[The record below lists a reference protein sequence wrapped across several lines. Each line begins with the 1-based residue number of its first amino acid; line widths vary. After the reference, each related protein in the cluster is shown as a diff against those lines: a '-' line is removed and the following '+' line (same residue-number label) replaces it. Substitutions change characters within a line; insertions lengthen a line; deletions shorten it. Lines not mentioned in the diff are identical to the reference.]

1 MKRRLLVGCVAAIA
15 LLAGTLGRR
24 VLAAPQ
30 GTGDSLSLPSDAQIR
45 EILVERVDV
54 QRRNVGIV
62 VGIVTPGGRRII
74 PYGRFSRDESRALT
88 GDTVFEIGSVTKVFT
103 SALLADMAR
112 RGEVKLTDPVATYLP
127 ASVTVGSSN
136 GRTITLAD
144 LATHTSGLP
153 FWPSNVPATRDGA
166 LSMANYTEAQLFQF
180 VSGFQV
186 PEHIGS
192 KWAYSNVDAG
202 LLGLALA
209 RRTDTTYESLLR
221 GRVTGPLGMDSTS
234 VAVLPEMKAR
244 VAVGY
249 DAELQAAPAWVV
261 PTLAGAG
268 GLHSSTNDLLTFL
281 ASLDGD
287 RSPLEGVLTTMLET
301 RRPGPG
307 IPQALGW
314 WIVATGPGDDG
325 IVTHDG
331 GTLGFAS
338 SIAYDSKTRTGV
350 AVLSNTVNGVGDIA
364 RHLLR
369 PVIPLTKPAGAA
381 PHKTEITLDPA
392 LFDRYAGR
400 YEPAPNVAFTVSR
413 EGDALMIELPGVPKL
428 RLRPESERA
437 FFVAENTRVTVT
449 FEADADGKVARLV
462 LRSPDGET
470 RAARVQGRR

>member
-1 MKRRLLVGCVAAIA
+1 MKRRLLVGCIAAVAVISSA
-15 LLAGTLGRR
+15 LGS
-24 VLAAPQ
+24 VFAAPQ
-30 GTGDSLSLPSDAQIR
+30 STGDSLSLSDAQIR

-54 QRRNVGIV
+54 QRRNVGVV

-74 PYGRFSRDESRALT
+74 PYGRFSRDDSRPLT

-112 RGEVKLTDPVATYLP
+112 RGEVKLTDPVAKYLP

-136 GRTITLAD
+136 GRTITLTD

-180 VSGFQV
+180 LSGFQV
-186 PEHIGS
+186 PDNIGS

-209 RRTDTTYESLLR
+209 RRADSTYESLLR
-221 GRVTGPLGMDSTS
+221 GRVTGPLGMNSTA

-244 VAVGY
+244 VAVGH
-249 DAELQAAPAWVV
+249 DAELQTAPAWEV

-268 GLHSSTNDLLTFL
+268 SLHSTTNDLLTFL
-281 ASLDGD
+281 AALDGD
-287 RSPLEGVLTTMLET
+287 RSPLAGVLTAMLET

-325 IVTHDG
+325 IIAHDG

-338 SIAYDSKTRTGV
+338 AIAYDPKTHTGV

-381 PHKTEITLDPA
+381 PQKTEIAVDPL

-400 YEPAPNVAFTVSR
+400 YEPAPGIAFTVLR

-449 FEADADGKVARLV
+449 FETDSNGQVTRLV

-470 RAARVQGRR
+470 RATRVQGR

>member
-1 MKRRLLVGCVAAIA
+1 MKRRLLVVCVAAVA
-15 LLAGTLGRR
+15 LLSGALGP
-24 VLAAPQ
+24 VLAALQ
-30 GTGDSLSLPSDAQIR
+30 GTGDSHSLPSDAQIR

-54 QRRNVGIV
+54 QRRNVGVV
-62 VGIVTPGGRRII
+62 VGIVTPGGRRVI
-74 PYGRFSRDESRALT
+74 PYGRFSRDDSRPLT

-112 RGEVKLTDPVATYLP
+112 RGEVKLTDPVAQYLP
-127 ASVTVGSSN
+127 ASVTVGSNN

-180 VSGFQV
+180 LSGFQV
-186 PEHIGS
+186 PETVGS
-192 KWAYSNVDAG
+192 KWVYSNVDAG

-209 RRTDTTYESLLR
+209 RRANSTYESLLR
-221 GRVTGPLGMDSTS
+221 SRVTGPLGMNSTS
-234 VAVLPEMKAR
+234 IAVSPEMKPR
-244 VAVGY
+244 IAVGH
-249 DAELQAAPAWVV
+249 DAELQMAPAWVV

-268 GLHSSTNDLLTFL
+268 SLHSSTNDLLTFL
-281 ASLDGD
+281 AALEADH
-287 RSPLEGVLTTMLET
+287 SPLAGVLSAMLET

-314 WIVATGPGDDG
+314 WIVVTGPGDDG

-338 SIAYDSKTRTGV
+338 AIAYDPKTRTGV

-369 PVIPLTKPAGAA
+369 PVIPLTKPVGAA
-381 PHKTEITLDPA
+381 PQKTEIAVDPL

-400 YEPAPNVAFTVSR
+400 YEPAPGIAFVVSR
-413 EGDALMIELPGVPKL
+413 ERDTLMIELPGVPKL

-449 FEADADGKVARLV
+449 FETDSNGQVTRLA

-470 RAARVQGRR
+470 RATRVQGR

>member
-1 MKRRLLVGCVAAIA
+1 MTRRLLVGCVTA
-15 LLAGTLGRR
+15 LVLASGALGRQ

-30 GTGDSLSLPSDAQIR
+30 GTSGLPSLSSDAEIR
-45 EILVERVDV
+45 EILAERVDV

-62 VGIVTPGGRRII
+62 VGIVTPVGRRVI
-74 PYGRFSRDESRALT
+74 PYGRFSRDDSQPLT

-112 RGEVKLTDPVATYLP
+112 RGEVKLTDPVAKYLP
-127 ASVTVGSSN
+127 ASITVGSNN
-136 GRTITLAD
+136 GRAITLAD

-153 FWPSNVPATRDGA
+153 FWPSNVPATREGA
-166 LSMANYTEAQLFQF
+166 LSMATYSEAQLFQF
-180 VSGFQV
+180 RSGFQV
-186 PEHIGS
+186 PDSIGS
-192 KWAYSNVDAG
+192 KWAYSNVDAA

-209 RRTDTTYESLLR
+209 RRADGTYESLLKA
-221 GRVTGPLGMDSTS
+221 RVTDPLRLNSTA
-234 VAVLPEMKAR
+234 VAVSSEMKAR
-244 VAVGY
+244 VAAGY
-249 DAELQAAPAWVV
+249 DAELRAAPAWEV

-281 ASLDGD
+281 AALDGD

-314 WIVATGPGDDG
+314 WIVATGPGDGG

-338 SIAYDSKTRTGV
+338 AIAYDPKTRTGV

-381 PHKTEITLDPA
+381 PQKTEITVDPA
-392 LFDRYAGR
+392 LLDRYAGR
-400 YEPAPNVAFTVSR
+400 YEPAPGVAFIVSR
-413 EGDALMIELPGVPKL
+413 EGDALMVELPGVPKL

-449 FEADADGKVARLV
+449 FEADSDGKIARLV

-470 RAARVQGRR
+470 RAARVQGR